1 MKCDKQLRLK
11 TINCLCT
18 RHIDTGV
25 LAHARQGL
33 VIVRAADFQALAL
46 KDDAIKGHRLC
57 CFIHRTEL
65 HRKRM

>member
-1 MKCDKQLRLK
+1 MNFATSTEELK

-33 VIVRAADFQALAL
+33 VIVGAANLQTLAL
-46 KDDAIKGHRLC
+46 KDDTIKGHCLC
-57 CFIHRTEL
+57 CFVH
-65 HRKRM
+65 

>member
-1 MKCDKQLRLK
+1 MNRIIYELCQQYVELK

-33 VIVRAADFQALAL
+33 VIMGTANLKTLAL
-46 KDDAIKGHRLC
+46 KDYAIKSHGLC
-57 CFIHRTEL
+57 CFIH
-65 HRKRM
+65 

>member
-1 MKCDKQLRLK
+1 MITYELCHKYLGLK

-33 VIVRAADFQALAL
+33 VIMGTANLEALAL
-46 KDDAIKGHRLC
+46 KDDAIKGHGLC
-57 CFIHRTEL
+57 CFIH
-65 HRKRM
+65 

>member
-1 MKCDKQLRLK
+1 MIILKFCHKNLELK

-33 VIVRAADFQALAL
+33 VIVWTTDFQTLAL
-46 KDDAIKGHRLC
+46 KDDAIKGHCLC
-57 CFIHRTEL
+57 SFIN
-65 HRKRM
+65 